1 MSAWEMDVRS
11 KRSARYAMAV
21 AAVFVLVF
29 IVLAVLL
36 RSSATGVYFRLIDQ
50 LAMVGIGGILAGGA
64 LLLTRPRLR
73 ANAEGVSVRNAFT
86 ERFVEWDLVRGLT
99 FPDGAAWARI
109 ELPDDEY
116 IPVMAIQANDREHA
130 VNSVRKF
137 RELESKYAQAD
148 AE

>member
-29 IVLAVLL
+29 VVLAVLL

-73 ANAEGVSVRNAFT
+73 ANASGVSVRNAFT

-116 IPVMAIQANDREHA
+116 IPAMAIQANDREYA
-130 VNSVRKF
+130 VNAVRKF

-148 AE
+148 AG